1 MGAWRQK
8 KGNHCPIRSPRE
20 SRQTRAQG
28 PRSHARGPGGH
39 STPPLFRVRGPNA
52 VLDPPLFVSYSDVD
66 ILKTCG
72 CPDPCGP
79 AGRPP
84 LVVTFRGL
92 CLSVEPWMSYVSMHQ
107 QSLTAIKMYL
117 DHVKLLENK
126 ASVELRNVQI
136 LIINTEEA
144 T

>member
-1 MGAWRQK
+1 
-8 KGNHCPIRSPRE
+8 
-20 SRQTRAQG
+20 
-28 PRSHARGPGGH
+28 
-39 STPPLFRVRGPNA
+39 
-52 VLDPPLFVSYSDVD
+52 
-66 ILKTCG
+66 
-72 CPDPCGP
+72 
-79 AGRPP
+79 
-84 LVVTFRGL
+84 
-92 CLSVEPWMSYVSMHQ
+92 MSYVSMQQ